1 MPTASQRFGLPN
13 MAHRLTWQNGPRG
26 LAADLRARH
35 DQVQQS
41 KSELRVLKV
50 QFLESIIV
58 NHRGLNFGLA
68 AYRLCAPAIRREQ
81 ANFSKQGAL
90 SEGLLDFDDF
100 NLAGDDIER
109 RGGIFTALHED
120 VTCLEI
126 FRTRIRQ
133 QPIDIH

>member
-1 MPTASQRFGLPN
+1 
-13 MAHRLTWQNGPRG
+13 MAHRLTWHTGPCA

-50 QFLESIIV
+50 KFLESIIV
-58 NHRGLNFGLA
+58 NHRSLDFGLA
-68 AYRLCAPAIRREQ
+68 PYRHCAPAIRREQ

-90 SEGLLDFDDF
+90 SEGLVDFDDF
-100 NLAGDDIER
+100 NFAGDDIER
-109 RGGIFTALHED
+109 RGGIFTALHEN
-120 VTCLEI
+120 VACLKI

-133 QPIDIH
+133 QPI

>member
-1 MPTASQRFGLPN
+1 MPN
-13 MAHRLTWQNGPRG
+13 MARRLTWHTGPCG

-58 NHRGLNFGLA
+58 NHRSLDFGLA
-68 AYRLCAPAIRREQ
+68 AYRHCAPAIRREQ

-90 SEGLLDFDDF
+90 SEGLVNLDESSCV
-100 NLAGDDIER
+100 GDDIHR
-109 RGGIFTALHED
+109 RGGIFTALHEN
-120 VTCLEI
+120 V
-126 FRTRIRQ
+126 
-133 QPIDIH
+133 